1 MSEPSGRCILASS
14 EMRRAALPG
23 SPEVAKFSHVDRNR
37 INLPVVLQ
45 ALRDEIRTLDRY
57 LRKGLITQIEIDARL
72 ADWQISYP
80 PGMYRI
86 DELALL
92 RASGAE

>member
-1 MSEPSGRCILASS
+1 MGLPNPEKRGPATRQSD
-14 EMRRAALPG
+14 RAKSQPQKRAEG
-23 SPEVAKFSHVDRNR
+23 IK
-37 INLPVVLQ
+37 LPVLLQ